1 MKSPKLL
8 RFELIIL
15 LDVEGIPANQGHPKT
30 PSNVQKAPLLSP
42 DKYEKALQRG
52 ILRCSSRLRSSF
64 IRVIRKPFLR
74 GTVTK
79 LGVEFPAPRNTE
91 ELMAEV
97 PPGVR
102 HFHGQHF
109 FTCLLLQDSKVH

>member
-1 MKSPKLL
+1 MKSAKLL
-8 RFELIIL
+8 RFESIIL
-15 LDVEGIPANQGHPKT
+15 LDVEDIPANQGHPKI
-30 PSNVQKAPLLSP
+30 PSNVQKAPPLSP

-52 ILRCSSRLRSSF
+52 LLCCSSRLRSSF

-102 HFHGQHF
+102 HFLWSTF
-109 FTCLLLQDSKVH
+109 FYMPLDVKA